1 LNKATFVDIILPLAL
16 PQYYTYAVPFDQVD
30 ELAIGKRVIVQF
42 GKQKMYAA
50 IIQKIHRE
58 KPAEFLPK
66 LIESI
71 IDEEPI
77 LSIREIKLWEWIAS
91 YYMCTVGEVM
101 NAALPASLKLSSD
114 STLVWHPEFEG
125 SFHHLKDKEYI
136 LAEALSLQK
145 KISWSEIQKILDKK
159 YVYPEVRSLIKQ
171 GIALILEELNEKY
184 KPKVESFVTL
194 HEFYQDKENLK
205 VLFNELSKAKKQI
218 DVLMHYISLAH
229 GKHKLQKSILVKA
242 SSDNSSVNRLIDKD
256 ILIETKEEVSRLTK
270 ADIESL
276 KNDALNAEQA
286 EALIQIQAHFKNDRV
301 TLLQGVT
308 GSGKTH
314 IYFKLM
320 DEALAKNKQVL
331 LLIPE
336 ISLTVQ
342 LIQRLQKVFGHKVGV
357 YHSKYNSS
365 ERVEI
370 WNKVLHREYEI
381 VVGARSAL
389 FLPFQELGL
398 VIVDEEHDSSYKQ
411 SDPSPR
417 YQARDCS
424 IVLASLHKANVLL
437 ASATPSLDS
446 ARNAELDKF
455 AKVMLHERFG
465 QTPLPLVHLID
476 MKIIHETKQFDSH
489 YSFELLNQ
497 IKAVVAQKE
506 QVILFQN
513 RRGFSQYLLCTTCG
527 WIPKCH
533 QCDVSLTYHK
543 YADYLACHYCGFKT
557 KNKTKCVACGS
568 QTLSIKGFGTEK
580 VEDEL
585 NALFPGVR
593 IDRLDLDAIKGKHG
607 HEKIIDK
614 FENHEVDI
622 LVGTQMVTKGLD
634 FSNVTM
640 VGVLNAD
647 QLLCYPDYRATE
659 RAFQLMVQVSGR
671 AGRKAKRGNVFIQT
685 SQVSNAIF
693 DFVKT
698 HDYASFYAHEIFNRK
713 QFYYPPFCRLIHIQ
727 VKHKEVDI
735 VNRAAADL
743 TQLIKL
749 TTKHNMVLGP
759 TQPSVSKIKNLYIR
773 DILCKIEKGNIDLA
787 GIKLKLKE
795 AIETLHLIKEYKSVF
810 IKIDV
815 DPQ

>member
-1 LNKATFVDIILPLAL
+1 MNKATFIDIILPLAL
-16 PQYYTYAVPFDQVD
+16 PQYYTYGVPFDEV
-30 ELAIGKRVIVQF
+30 ERLAIGKRVIVQF
-42 GKQKMYAA
+42 GKQKMYSG
-50 IIQKIHRE
+50 IIQKIHQV

-66 LIESI
+66 MIESI
-71 IDEEPI
+71 MDEEAI
-77 LSIREIKLWEWIAS
+77 LSAREIKLWEWIAA

-101 NAALPASLKLSSD
+101 NAALPASMKLSSD
-114 STLVWHPEFEG
+114 STLVTHPDFEG

-136 LAEALSLQK
+136 LAEALSIQK
-145 KISWSEIQKILDKK
+145 KLTWSEIQKILEKK
-159 YVYPEVRSLIKQ
+159 YVYPEVRALIKN
-171 GIALILEELNEKY
+171 GIALTFEELNEKY
-184 KPKVESFVTL
+184 KPRVESFVTL
-194 HEFYQDKENLK
+194 HEFYHDKQNLK
-205 VLFNELSKAKKQI
+205 VLFEELTRAKKQVE
-218 DVLMHYISLAH
+218 VLMHYINLSH
-229 GKHKLQKSILVKA
+229 GKSKLQKSILIKA
-242 SSDNSSVNRLIDKD
+242 TSDNSSVNRLVEKEIF
-256 ILIETKEEVSRLTK
+256 IETKEEVSRLSS
-270 ADIESL
+270 AEIESL
-276 KNDALNAEQA
+276 RNDSLNEEQA
-286 EALIQIQAHFKNDRV
+286 GALTQIQTHFDNDRV

-314 IYFKLM
+314 IYFKLI
-320 DEALAKNKQVL
+320 EEELNKGNQVL

-342 LIQRLQKVFGHKVGV
+342 LIQRLQKVFGNKVGV
-357 YHSKYNSS
+357 YHSRYNTS

-370 WNKVLHREYEI
+370 WNKVLHKEYEI

-389 FLPFQELGL
+389 FLPFKQLGL

-411 SDPSPR
+411 TDPSPR

-424 IVLASLHKANVLL
+424 IVLASLHHANVLL
-437 ASATPSLDS
+437 ASATPSLDTS
-446 ARNAELDKF
+446 RNADLDKF

-476 MKIIHETKQFDSH
+476 MKVIHETKQFDSH

-543 YADYLACHYCGFKT
+543 YADCLACHYCGFKT
-557 KNKTKCVACGS
+557 KNKTKCAACGS
-568 QTLSIKGFGTEK
+568 DTLAIKGFGTEK

-634 FSNVTM
+634 FSHVTM

-647 QLLCYPDYRATE
+647 QLLCYPDYRSTE

-685 SQVSNAIF
+685 SQVSNPIF

-698 HDYASFYAHEIFNRK
+698 HDYANFYAHEIFNRK

-727 VKHKEVDI
+727 VKHKEVEI

-749 TTKHNMVLGP
+749 TTKHNIVLGP
-759 TQPSVSKIKNLYIR
+759 TQPPVSKIKNLYIR

-787 GIKLKLKE
+787 GIKFKLKE
-795 AIETLHLIKEYKSVF
+795 AIETLHLIKEYKAVF